1 MEINSGVS
9 TGDGGTGLRA
19 GYPRH
24 MATGPSQVTP
34 PADETPEQRRLR
46 EHDEAEERR
55 HLAHEAAEQQRRLE
69 REKEEQRRRRERD
82 ADQRSD

>member
-1 MEINSGVS
+1 MWEGSEPDPGRY
-9 TGDGGTGLRA
+9 GG
-19 GYPRH
+19 H
-24 MATGPSQVTP
+24 MTNGSSRDTPS
-34 PADETPEQRRLR
+34 ADETPEQQRLR

-69 REKEEQRRRRERD
+69 REEEKDRRRQERD